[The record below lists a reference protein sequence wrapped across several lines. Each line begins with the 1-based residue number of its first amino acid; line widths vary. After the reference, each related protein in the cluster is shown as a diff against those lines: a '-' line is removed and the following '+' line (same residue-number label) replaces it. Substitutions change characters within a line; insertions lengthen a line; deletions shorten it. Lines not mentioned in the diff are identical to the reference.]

1 MGPELKINLAAGAE
15 EIGLAVMLQDLMT
28 QNIEQHPGKL
38 PDFKKLNIPIGL
50 IVSDVEIELTL
61 EFAGGRLTIH
71 PGIIDQPGLCI
82 TADSATIM
90 SLSNQRIKWGLPY
103 YFDETGK
110 EIIAAM
116 KNGRLKVKGMIFHFA
131 SLIRFSRVMSVHG

>member
-1 MGPELKINLAAGAE
+1 MEEGIKINLATGAE
-15 EIGLAVMLQDLMT
+15 EIGLAVMLQDLMA
-28 QNIEQHPGKL
+28 QNIEQHPRKL
-38 PDFKKLNIPIGL
+38 PDFKKLNILIGL
-50 IVSDVEIELTL
+50 VVSDVEIELTL
-61 EFAGGRLTIH
+61 AFADGTLTIH
-71 PGIIDQPGLCI
+71 PGIKDQPGLSI

-116 KNGRLKVKGMIFHFA
+116 KSGRLKIKGMVKHFP
-131 SLIRFSRVMSVHG
+131 SLLYLSRIMSVH

>member
-1 MGPELKINLAAGAE
+1 MHAELKVNLAAGAE

-28 QNIEQHPGKL
+28 QNIAQHPQKL
-38 PDFKKLNIPIGL
+38 PDFKKLQIPIGL
-50 IVSDVEIELTL
+50 VVSDVEIELTL
-61 EFAGGRLTIH
+61 EFAGGTLTIH
-71 PGIIDQPGLCI
+71 PGVKNQPGLHI

-110 EIIAAM
+110 EILAAI
-116 KNGRLKVKGMIFHFA
+116 KNGRLKVKGMIKHFA
-131 SLIRFSRVMSVHG
+131 SLIRFSRVMSVHA